1 MYVGWMEMNLLFYE
15 EGSTDSFISSALW
28 LSGGLKDLKLI
39 WGLFTHFQTFL
50 NFGLVKIKA
59 TH

>member
-1 MYVGWMEMNLLFYE
+1 MNLLFYE
-15 EGSTDSFISSALW
+15 GGSTDSFISSALW

>member
-15 EGSTDSFISSALW
+15 GGSTDSFISSALW

-39 WGLFTHFQTFL
+39 WGLFTYFQTFL